1 MNLEKALKNTNRA
14 ILFWIINMAGS
25 FIITI
30 IMSVTILPIIL
41 DPNFDPDTFQ
51 FGYIIPFGLAI
62 LAFSVIGIVYLV
74 YYILTMVDASK
85 DQEDKTN
92 FILLIVG
99 LFVGIVGII
108 GLFLFRSRLQ
118 TLINQQNPVSYSQEQ
133 DYYRE

>member
-25 FIITI
+25 FIISI

-133 DYYRE
+133 EYYRE

>member
-51 FGYIIPFGLAI
+51 FGYIIPFGLAL

-133 DYYRE
+133 EYYRE

>member
-133 DYYRE
+133 EYYRE

>member
-14 ILFWIINMAGS
+14 ILFWIINMAGT

-30 IMSVTILPIIL
+30 IMFVTILPIIL
-41 DPNFDPDTFQ
+41 DPNFDPDTFK
-51 FGYIIPFGLAI
+51 FGYIIPFGLAL